1 MTALSYWAEI
11 GPIDVAAKEMK
22 KVVAMVHK
30 LSDNRRNF

>member
-1 MTALSYWAEI
+1 MTALSYSGEI
-11 GPIDVAAKEMK
+11 GLFDVAAKEMK